1 MTIQAV
7 WPLLLLPLV
16 GVVVFAGLRSGL
28 RWPRPRLRASLILR
42 ALAAALLLFALC
54 RPVVR
59 AGSREVSV
67 AFLLDVSRSVAAE
80 SIREAVAWAEEA
92 SRGLGPGN
100 AHFIAFADR
109 PVSVPDAGGLLGVSV
124 FDSGAAEG
132 RPPPGALDQ
141 GETNIEAALRHAASR
156 FPPDRLK
163 RLVLFSDGRANAGD
177 AERALSLLKDG
188 GVRIFPAP
196 AAVRSDGGGF
206 VNRVLAPPG
215 VRAGEMVAVEVEV
228 FSASG
233 GPATLRLLRDGEPLA
248 AVSVALP
255 PGVSTVPVPVRLD
268 EAGMAR
274 LEAEI
279 EVPGDRLP
287 LNDRRAV
294 ETPVGEAA
302 RVLYVEGQRESA
314 RYLRAALEEGGVEV
328 ETAPPASLAFL
339 DLERW
344 EAVVLSDIPPTELP
358 ESTMERL
365 TRYVRDDGGG
375 LVFAAGESSYGED
388 GYSDSVL
395 EEALPVDFR
404 IEEKWKDLSLVI
416 VLDKSYSMY
425 GRKIALAKEATK
437 AALDLLEDTHRF
449 GVVTF
454 DWNPYTTIPL
464 QTVADRDWIKEG
476 ISRIQAS
483 AQTNI
488 YPALDRSYEQLTESP
503 SKVKHVI
510 LLSDGKTY
518 PDDYEDLV
526 TRMQEDEI
534 TISTVAVGEEA
545 DRELLSDIAEWG
557 DGRSYFIRDAAR
569 VQQIFVE
576 ETQIALD
583 ATLVEEPFRPVVRQQ
598 ARVLDGLDFEAAPE
612 LKGFVAT
619 MAKDTAE
626 VLLEGPEE
634 EPLLARWQYG
644 LGRAAMFTS
653 DCKNRWAA
661 DWITWEGYGRFW
673 TQVVRD
679 AMRRGSGP
687 EVEFEVAR
695 RGGSAEVRLSLIGE
709 DGAFPAG
716 ASPEVEVRAAGLV
729 GRLPVRQTGPGR
741 FEAEVPLD
749 LDPGGTARFRLLEE
763 SLPPDLRAPANGPP
777 RERALHLSYPDE
789 YRFLPAD
796 DEALALLAAE
806 TGGLV
811 APTIPEVLAA
821 GGDLVVRPRE
831 AWPLLLLLALIAYL
845 LDLSVRRT
853 PWLWTRLADRASRL
867 APIPGRGVRIPG
879 LRTPAEDRT
888 A

>member
-1 MTIQAV
+1 MTLESA

-16 GVVVFAGLRSGL
+16 GAVIFAGLRSEL
-28 RWPRPRLRASLILR
+28 RWPKPRLRASLILR

-54 RPVVR
+54 RPVLR

-67 AFLLDVSRSVAAE
+67 AFLLDVSRSVAAD
-80 SIREAVAWAEEA
+80 SIRDAVDWAEEG
-92 SRGLGPGN
+92 SRRLGPGN
-100 AHFIAFADR
+100 AHFVAFADR
-109 PVSVPDAGGLLGVSV
+109 PVSVPDARSLLGVQV
-124 FDSGAAEG
+124 FDSAAAGG

-141 GETNIEAALRHAASR
+141 GRTNIEAALRHAASR

-163 RLVLFSDGRANAGD
+163 RVVLFSDGRATDGE

-196 AAVRSDGGGF
+196 AAVRSDGGGL
-206 VNRVLAPPG
+206 VNRVRVPPG

-228 FSASG
+228 FSAEG
-233 GPATLRLLRDGEPLA
+233 GPATVRLLRDGDPLA
-248 AVSVALP
+248 AVSLP
-255 PGVSTVPVPVRLD
+255 LPAGVSTVPIPVRLD
-268 EAGMAR
+268 DPGMAL

-279 EVPGDRLP
+279 EVAGDRLP

-294 ETPVGEAA
+294 ETPVGGAA
-302 RVLYVEGQRESA
+302 RVLYVEGQPASA
-314 RYLRAALEEGGVEV
+314 RYLRAALEEGGIEV
-328 ETAPPASLAFL
+328 ETGSPASLAFR
-339 DLERW
+339 DLAPW
-344 EAVVLSDIPPTELP
+344 DAVVLSDIPPTELP
-358 ESTMERL
+358 EATMERL
-365 TRYVRDDGGG
+365 TRYVRDAGGG

-464 QTVADRDWIKEG
+464 QVVADRDWIKEG

-661 DWITWEGYGRFW
+661 DWVGWDGYGRFW

-687 EVEFEVAR
+687 EVDFAVAR
-695 RGGSAEVRLSLIGE
+695 RGAAAEVRLSLIGE
-709 DGAFPAG
+709 DGAYPTG
-716 ASPEVEVRAAGLV
+716 VSPELEVRAGGRGA
-729 GRLPVRQTGPGR
+729 RLPLRQVGPGR
-741 FEAEVPLD
+741 FEAEIPLA
-749 LDPGGTARFRLLEE
+749 LGAGETARFRLLED
-763 SLPPDLRAPANGPP
+763 SLPPELRAAAAALPL
-777 RERALHLSYPDE
+777 ERAIHLSYPDE

-796 DEALALLAAE
+796 EEALSVLAAE

-811 APTIPEVLAA
+811 APTISEALSA
-821 GGDLVVRPRE
+821 GGEQVIRSRE
-831 AWPLLLLLALIAYL
+831 LWPWLLLLALVAYL
-845 LDLSVRRT
+845 FDLSVRRT
-853 PWLWTRLADRASRL
+853 PWLWTRLL
-867 APIPGRGVRIPG
+867 ARVAQRVPIPG
-879 LRTPAEDRT
+879 LRTPAAGRS